1 MGTLGWIEAFI
12 RILMFFFGTVGN
24 SCLWLCSLPGPQ
36 TPLRTNEL
44 LFLNLAASNLL
55 NNCLVDLP
63 DAMSDFAGEWF
74 MGKAYCSIFLF
85 CADLSETNG
94 IFFTM
99 FITVFWNQKLV
110 GSLKR
115 GGAPV
120 RLDNLQLVTVLLAGS
135 WIVSVAFS
143 APHFI
148 FAELEGD
155 NASHECVEYYPSET
169 AMVMYNSVIMALANA
184 VPLAGTVFA
193 SLQIVV
199 TLLQHMTRVQ
209 GLSAESHNSTG
220 NAPPNET
227 RSTNN
232 DQRNTNNDQRS
243 SGTSKNQEG
252 PVGDLVRTRVAERN
266 PGSSSQV
273 RAAKSVVAVVTVFL
287 VCWLTH
293 LIVRITS
300 SIHNSTLILD
310 IATYTA
316 ASYHSIIPYMFLYGA
331 KKLISPKQ
339 LLQKL
344 IKTVRLLVHCRGVA

>member
-12 RILMFFFGTVGN
+12 RLLMFFFGTVGN

-44 LFLNLAASNLL
+44 LFLNLAACNLL

-63 DAMSDFAGEWF
+63 DTMSDFAGDWF

-85 CADLSETNG
+85 FADLSETSS
-94 IFFTM
+94 IFSTL
-99 FITVFWNQKLV
+99 FISVFWNQKLV

-120 RLDNLQLVTVLLAGS
+120 RLDNLRLVTVLLAGS

-143 APHFI
+143 VPRWF
-148 FAELEGD
+148 FSRLEGE
-155 NASHECVEYYPSET
+155 NTSRKCVEYYHSKT
-169 AMVMYNSVIMALANA
+169 AVLMYDSVFVALVNA
-184 VPLAGTVFA
+184 VPIAGTVFA

-199 TLLQHMTRVQ
+199 TLLQHRTRVQ
-209 GLSAESHNSTG
+209 GLSAESHNNTG
-220 NAPPNET
+220 NAPPNEETT
-227 RSTNN
+227 RS
-232 DQRNTNNDQRS
+232 TNNDQRS

-252 PVGDLVRTRVAERN
+252 PVSDLVRTHIAERN

-273 RAAKSVVAVVTVFL
+273 RAAKSVLAVVTVFL

-293 LIVRITS
+293 LLVRITS
-300 SIHNSTLILD
+300 SIHNSTLISD
-310 IATYTA
+310 IASYTA
-316 ASYHSIIPYMFLYGA
+316 ASYPSIIPYIFLYGA
-331 KKLISPKQ
+331 KKLTSPKQ

>member
-12 RILMFFFGTVGN
+12 RLLMFFFGTVGN

-44 LFLNLAASNLL
+44 LFLNLAACNLL

-63 DAMSDFAGEWF
+63 DTMSDFAGDWF

-85 CADLSETNG
+85 FADLSETSS
-94 IFFTM
+94 IFSTL
-99 FITVFWNQKLV
+99 FISVFWNQKLV

-120 RLDNLQLVTVLLAGS
+120 RLDNLRLVTSLLAGS

-143 APHFI
+143 VPRWF
-148 FAELEGD
+148 FSRLEGE
-155 NASHECVEYYPSET
+155 NTSRKCVEYYPSET
-169 AMVMYNSVIMALANA
+169 AMLMYDSVFMALVNA
-184 VPLAGTVFA
+184 VPIAGTVFA
-193 SLQIVV
+193 GLQIVV
-199 TLLQHMTRVQ
+199 TLLQHRTRVQ
-209 GLSAESHNSTG
+209 GLS
-220 NAPPNET
+220 
-227 RSTNN
+227 
-232 DQRNTNNDQRS
+232 TNNDQRS

-252 PVGDLVRTRVAERN
+252 PVSDLVRTQEAERN

-273 RAAKSVVAVVTVFL
+273 RAAKSVLAVVTVFL

-293 LIVRITS
+293 LLVRITS
-300 SIHNSTLILD
+300 SIHDSTLILD
-310 IATYTA
+310 IASYTA
-316 ASYHSIIPYMFLYGA
+316 ASYPSIIPYIFLYGA
-331 KKLISPKQ
+331 KKLSSPKQ

-344 IKTVRLLVHCRGVA
+344 IKTVRLLVHCSGVA

>member
-120 RLDNLQLVTVLLAGS
+120 RLDNLRLVTVLLAGS

-169 AMVMYNSVIMALANA
+169 AMVTYETLYLTFANA
-184 VPLAGTVFA
+184 VPIAGTVFA

-199 TLLQHMTRVQ
+199 TLLQHRTRVQ

-220 NAPPNET
+220 NAPPNEET
-227 RSTNN
+227 RS
-232 DQRNTNNDQRS
+232 TNNDQRS

-293 LIVRITS
+293 LILRITS
-300 SIHNSTLILD
+300 SVNSSSLVME
-310 IATYTA
+310 IASYIA
-316 ASYHSIIPYMFLYGA
+316 ASYTSIIPYIFLYGV
-331 KKLISPKQ
+331 KKLTCS
-339 LLQKL
+339 
-344 IKTVRLLVHCRGVA
+344 CRR